1 MGHVCGESRD
11 QGALFPVS
19 LDELIPAD
27 HLSRLIDAFV
37 AGLDLGQ
44 LGFAK
49 ASPAATGRPP
59 YDPADLLKLY
69 VYGYLQQVRSSR
81 RLEAECKRNIEV
93 MWLLGRLAPDH
104 KTIAEFRRTQ
114 GEALRAACA
123 AFVRFLR
130 KTGVVGGEWVAI
142 DGSKFRAAASRKAI
156 PSIAALEHQV
166 GEYLAKLD
174 ASDTA
179 DGAVGEPAP
188 GAIQAALIQLE
199 QARRLAPGRAV
210 TEPEARMMQGTK
222 GPAYNVQSAVDARH
236 GVIVAHAVTE
246 EATDNRSLQPLAEAA
261 RDALGLDTLK
271 VVADAGYSNG
281 AQIEALE
288 RQGIQAYLPVN
299 RSINNQGGGAFFDR
313 SVFKYESEADRY
325 HCPAGQVLLRK
336 QIHRKDRTVIYASVP
351 GACPGCALQARCTGS
366 ARRYV
371 TRHFEEHALE
381 GVAARTTAAHMRL
394 RRQTVERPFAELKW
408 RIFGHPRF
416 LMRGRHGA
424 GSEMAIGVIAYN
436 LKQALRALRPAGL
449 MAALLAN

>member
-27 HLSRLIDAFV
+27 HLCRVVDAFV
-37 AGLDLGQ
+37 ARLDLGQ

-81 RLEAECKRNIEV
+81 RLEAECRRNVEV

-130 KTGVVGGEWVAI
+130 EAGVVGGEWVAI
-142 DGSKFRAAASRKAI
+142 DGSKFRAAASRKAV
-156 PSIAALEHQV
+156 PSVAALERQV
-166 GEYLAKLD
+166 GEYLSKLD
-174 ASDTA
+174 ASDAA
-179 DGAVGEPAP
+179 DGAAMEPAP
-188 GAIQAALIQLE
+188 GAIQAALAQLE
-199 QARRLAPGRAV
+199 QVRQVGPGRALS
-210 TEPEARMMQGTK
+210 EPEARLMQGTK

-236 GVIVAHAVTE
+236 GVIVAHEVTE
-246 EATDNRSLQPLAEAA
+246 EATDNRSLQPMAEAA
-261 RDALGLDTLK
+261 RAALGVETLK

-281 AQIEALE
+281 EQIEALE
-288 RQGIQAYLPVN
+288 QQRIEAYLPVN
-299 RSINNQGGGAFFDR
+299 RSINNQGEGEYFDR
-313 SVFKYESEADRY
+313 RAFNYEPETDRY
-325 HCPAGQVLLRK
+325 RCPAGQWLPRK
-336 QIHRKDRTVIYASVP
+336 QIHRRDRMVIYATIP
-351 GACPGCALQARCTGS
+351 GVCPGCALQPRCTGS

-371 TRHFEEHALE
+371 TRHFEEGVLE
-381 GVAARTTAAHMRL
+381 RVEARTTAAHMRL
-394 RRQTVERPFAELKW
+394 RRETAERPFAEIKW
-408 RIFGHPRF
+408 RIFGYPRF
-416 LMRGRHGA
+416 QLRGRHGA
-424 GSEMAIGVIAYN
+424 GTEMAIGVIAYN

-449 MAALLAN
+449 IAALAI